1 MWALEWAGHKILGIS
16 IEIYKT
22 STKVGMLNLNLL
34 TFKITD
40 ITTFRPYEQADGKME
55 MASSTRLL
63 ILIFYRIYRIDIEY
77 I

>member
-1 MWALEWAGHKILGIS
+1 
-16 IEIYKT
+16 
-22 STKVGMLNLNLL
+22 MLNLNLL